1 MWQKNTVLASY
12 SIIQPIMDF
21 TNFILFQYAQNY
33 VFAKLHRPNMVR
45 FAL

>member
-21 TNFILFQYAQNY
+21 INFILFQHAQNY
-33 VFAKLHRPNMVR
+33 VFAKLRRSNMVR
-45 FAL
+45 FAQ